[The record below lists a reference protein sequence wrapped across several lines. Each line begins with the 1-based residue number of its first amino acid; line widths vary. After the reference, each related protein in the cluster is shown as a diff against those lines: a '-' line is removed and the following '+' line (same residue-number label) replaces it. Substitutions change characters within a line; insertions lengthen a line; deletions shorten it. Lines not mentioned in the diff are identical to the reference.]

1 MAAPSTALIV
11 TLALL
16 VADGTIQ
23 LGFITSMVSYLH
35 RGAPSGTFLVH
46 TPPSLVDSTGASPTY
61 LIKGKPLHVVI
72 NEGHTSNGAAG
83 AAVVLMGIIGT
94 LALFLRHRV
103 PKNQAGRV
111 LYYAWMS
118 FQVPTL
124 LLTIIALAYTF
135 TAVHAHSSQ
144 TIDQALAYATQSG
157 PYAADSWTP
166 QNWFA
171 AVLQLDLV
179 DAALRSNLTM
189 HLHIMRGWQYNLIA
203 LFLVQLLETV
213 AAFADFRVWRARRGD
228 RSSSSSS
235 NSLNVL
241 STDKKYHPSAGFGNT
256 SDSIQNKDSG
266 PSVNKLG
273 NYHEQFPQMPYP
285 TLQQNQQRQHFD
297 QV

>member
-1 MAAPSTALIV
+1 MAAPSTALIM

-46 TPPSLVDSTGASPTY
+46 TPPSLVASAGASPTY
-61 LIKGKPLHVVI
+61 LLKGKPLHVVI

-83 AAVVLMGIIGT
+83 AAVVLMGIVGT
-94 LALFLRHRV
+94 LALFLRHRI

-118 FQVPTL
+118 LQIPTL

-135 TAVHAHSSQ
+135 TAVHAHSGQ
-144 TIDQALAYATQSG
+144 TIDQAVAYATQPG

-179 DAALRSNLTM
+179 DAGLRSNLTM

-203 LFLVQLLETV
+203 LFLVQVLETM
-213 AAFADFRVWRARRGD
+213 AAFADFRVWRARRSD
-228 RSSSSSS
+228 RSSNSSS
-235 NSLNVL
+235 NSLNML
-241 STDKKYHPSAGFGNT
+241 STDKKYFTSPGFGST
-256 SDSIQNKDSG
+256 PDGIQEQGSG
-266 PSVNKLG
+266 PLANKLG
-273 NYHEQFPQMPYP
+273 NDHEQFLQMPHP
-285 TLQQNQQRQHFD
+285 TLQQNQQQQHFD